1 MAINNFIVLFVFL
14 VLSGIALLSLVY
26 LEDFL
31 SPKIKPTGMGMAPVE
46 SAERPFAGSRLV
58 GFQYY
63 LYAIVFVIIEAL
75 LVFLFLW
82 GQSAQQLGVAVFI
95 GVGIGLVYMVLL
107 VRYVIDRSKEVIQ

>member
-14 VLSGIALLSLVY
+14 VASGLGLLALMYVENL
-26 LEDFL
+26 L
-31 SPKIKPTGMGMAPVE
+31 SPKIKPTGMGRALVE

-82 GQSAQQLGVAVFI
+82 GQNAIPLGAMIFVGVGVA
-95 GVGIGLVYMVLL
+95 LVYMILL
-107 VRYVIDRSKEVIQ
+107 VRYVIDPANEVM

>member
-14 VLSGIALLSLVY
+14 VISGIGLIALVY
-26 LEDFL
+26 AEDLL
-31 SPKIKPTGMGMAPVE
+31 SPKIKPTGMGKALVE

-63 LYAIVFVIIEAL
+63 LYAIIFVIIEAL

-82 GQSAQQLGVAVFI
+82 GQSAQRLGIVVFV

-107 VRYVIDRSKEVIQ
+107 VRYIIDRSREVIQ